1 MRKQQPQ
8 PCSGGTEGGPSLV
21 VTFCLLV
28 VILGLQQV
36 LSAGRLPALPS
47 IYLDSNDNLTPADLM
62 ENLDLI
68 CYSKDMNTK
77 PDALMLQGHYVSGS
91 QLLYIDTLFRY
102 VLMSVFPPLT
112 VGSAHKGGNGESR
125 GKVRRGQAGPTAE
138 ALPIWD
144 QAKRNPKAGLLWG
157 FPPNERDCL
166 SMKPWRKLEKWYF
179 R

>member
-1 MRKQQPQ
+1 M
-8 PCSGGTEGGPSLV
+8 EGGPCLV
-21 VTFCLLV
+21 ITFYLLV

-47 IYLDSNDNLTPADLM
+47 IYLDSNDNLTPADLV

-91 QLLYIDTLFRY
+91 QLLYVDTLFRY

-112 VGSAHKGGNGESR
+112 VGSAHKVWEWGVKRNSEDVAR
-125 GKVRRGQAGPTAE
+125 LDQLQRHW
-138 ALPIWD
+138 PIWD
-144 QAKRNPKAGLLWG
+144 QAKWNPKAGLLWG

-166 SMKPWRKLEKWYF
+166 SVKPWRKLEKWYF

>member
-1 MRKQQPQ
+1 M
-8 PCSGGTEGGPSLV
+8 EGGPSLV
-21 VTFCLLV
+21 VTSYLLV
-28 VILGLQQV
+28 VIQGLQRV

-68 CYSKDMNTK
+68 CDSKDMNTK
-77 PDALMLQGHYVSGS
+77 PDALTLQGHYVSGS

-125 GKVRRGQAGPTAE
+125 GAVREWPGSTNCRGTGPSEIRPSETPKLDFSEASLQTRGTAW
-138 ALPIWD
+138 A
-144 QAKRNPKAGLLWG
+144 
-157 FPPNERDCL
+157 
-166 SMKPWRKLEKWYF
+166 WRPGGS
-179 R
+179 